1 MSLIN
6 DALKRAKQAEPE
18 PSSIPAAAGPMQ
30 PVDYQR
36 GRLPWYFVPC
46 LLAVMVGACWFLLK
60 GWDAHR
66 QAAIGYGEPI
76 TVKAREP
83 VTPLQPADAGP
94 SAEPAFAVAINTT
107 ASSAPIG
114 MQRNFSLED
123 SSTPAAPATPASAPT
138 TTAGTPDAASTPS
151 PANGPTFRLQ
161 GIFYRSA
168 NPSAMVNGKSVFVGD
183 RVSGARVRAIERD
196 NVTLEYDGQ
205 LKTLTLE

>member
-18 PSSIPAAAGPMQ
+18 PSRIPAAAGPMQ

-36 GRLPWYFVPC
+36 GRLPWFFVPSV
-46 LLAVMVGACWFLLK
+46 LAVLVGASWFLLK
-60 GWDAHR
+60 GWEAHR
-66 QAAIGYGEPI
+66 QAAAGYSTPI

-83 VTPLQPADAGP
+83 VAPLQPPEDAAP
-94 SAEPAFAVAINTT
+94 AEPAFAVAINTT
-107 ASSAPIG
+107 ASSAPLG

-123 SSTPAAPATPASAPT
+123 ASTPAAPATPAPAPA
-138 TTAGTPDAASTPS
+138 TTAGTAE
-151 PANGPTFRLQ
+151 PANATAPATGPTFRLQ
-161 GIFYRSA
+161 GIFYRNA

-196 NVTLEYDGQ
+196 NVTLEFDGQ